1 VKSTSKEGYFDQ
13 SGLIYQVPYWVKFT
27 NIIVHHS
34 KCWKGIIVMKT
45 FGTLI
50 FTVLLLLLF
59 STTAL
64 AVSTDQE
71 PVCEETYRIVRG
83 DWLSKIANRCGVSVQ
98 DLLQANPQ
106 ITNPSRIYVGQTIE
120 IPVWKEPTVRITPDT
135 GLPGTEINLIIR
147 GFSPNKMVEYTFGNN
162 GEIFTASGEIETNEK
177 GSANIKLTIPEDAEE
192 GETWVAQVVPHD
204 VEPLLYESGPFTVR
218 EGPEIYVVKRGDR
231 LSRIAASYNTSIA
244 AFLDL
249 NDNIKNPNII
259 HVGQRLTVP
268 PEGFE
273 PSDEAK
279 QRARLAPPAPSK
291 PSNVNVGHSERW
303 IDVILSTQT
312 LHAYEGDRLVRS
324 FVVSTGLPRT
334 PTLVGQ
340 WRIYIKLTKTDMRG
354 PGYHL
359 RDVPYT
365 MYYYR
370 GYGIHGTYWHNNF
383 GTPMSAGCVNL
394 TIDDAKWLYNFASV
408 GTLVNVRR

>member
-1 VKSTSKEGYFDQ
+1 
-13 SGLIYQVPYWVKFT
+13 
-27 NIIVHHS
+27 
-34 KCWKGIIVMKT
+34 MKT
-45 FGTLI
+45 FGAI
-50 FTVLLLLLF
+50 IISIGLLLLF
-59 STTAL
+59 SSAVLASTT
-64 AVSTDQE
+64 DNE
-71 PVCEETYRIVRG
+71 PLCEENYRIVRG
-83 DWLSKIANRCGVSVQ
+83 DWLSKIAIRCGVSLQ
-98 DLLQANPQ
+98 DLLKANPQ

-120 IPVWKEPTVRITPDT
+120 IPIWNEPTVRIMPEA
-135 GLPGTEINLIIR
+135 GIPGTEVTLTLR
-147 GFSPNKMVEYTFGNN
+147 GFSPYTFVEYTFGRE
-162 GEIFTASGEIETNEK
+162 GDKFPAIGEIETDDK
-177 GSANIKLTIPEDAEE
+177 GSADIKLTVPEDAEN
-192 GETWVAQVVPHD
+192 GEPWVAKVVTLG
-204 VEPLLYESGPFTVR
+204 VEPLIYSPEPFNVR
-218 EGPEIYVVKRGDR
+218 EGPEIYIVRRGDR
-231 LSRIAASYNTSIA
+231 LSRIAASHNTSIA

-249 NDNIKNPNII
+249 NEDIRNPNVI
-259 HVGQRLTVP
+259 HVGQRLVVP

-291 PSNVNVGHSERW
+291 PSNVNVKPNERW

-324 FVVSTGLPRT
+324 FIVSTGLPRT

-394 TIDDAKWLYNFASV
+394 TIEDAKWLYNFASV

>member
-1 VKSTSKEGYFDQ
+1 MKILGT
-13 SGLIYQVPYWVKFT
+13 
-27 NIIVHHS
+27 IIVAS
-34 KCWKGIIVMKT
+34 
-45 FGTLI
+45 
-50 FTVLLLLLF
+50 LLLLLVYT
-59 STTAL
+59 SA
-64 AVSTDQE
+64 AAAPSQDQ
-71 PVCEETYRIVRG
+71 PDCEETYRIVRG
-83 DWLSKIANRCGVSVQ
+83 DWLSKIANRCGVSLQ
-98 DLLQANPQ
+98 DLLDANPQ
-106 ITNPSRIYVGQTIE
+106 ISNPSRIFVGQVIE
-120 IPVWKEPTVRITPDT
+120 IPVWKEPSLKLSQVT
-135 GLPGTEINLIIR
+135 GAPGTELSLVLR
-147 GFSPNKMVEYTFGNN
+147 GFPPETTVEYTFLRG
-162 GEIFTASGEIETNEK
+162 GEDTEFTGEVETDEK
-177 GSANIKLTIPEDAEE
+177 GRAELTFTIPEDAEE
-192 GETWVAQVVPHD
+192 EESWAARITMTQD
-204 VEPLLYESGPFTVR
+204 EDPLELLSEYFTVR

-249 NDNIKNPNII
+249 NEEVKNPNVI
-259 HVGQRLTVP
+259 HIGQRLVVP

-291 PSNVNVGHSERW
+291 PANVKVGANERW

-312 LHAYEGDRLVRS
+312 VHAYEGDRLVRS
-324 FVVSTGLPRT
+324 FVVSTGRPAT
-334 PTLVGQ
+334 PTLTGQ
-340 WRIYIKLTKTDMRG
+340 YRIYIKLLKTDMRG

-370 GYGIHGTYWHNNF
+370 GYGLHGTYWHSNF

-394 TIDDAKWLYNFASV
+394 RTEDAKWLFNFASV